1 NNVALGFTSDG
12 VYCTPTAPS
21 AANPV
26 GCTGNIEL
34 TTAWSIGLAYEH
46 YWTSSLASMVFG
58 NYGEHKYNSNVV
70 NGGWMCGA
78 TGSGIP
84 ASTGG
89 ATGSN
94 NQFGTGG
101 VPGGINVQGRCDPS
115 FNLKTIGAQI
125 DWYPGGG
132 LRLAAEVGYMLIG
145 TAFSGQQVELYRP
158 FATAL
163 GVLGARPSGIYTAK
177 DQGIVSFAFRAQKG
191 FGGVGE

>member
-1 NNVALGFTSDG
+1 VRQAGHA
-12 VYCTPTAPS
+12 V
-21 AANPV
+21 
-26 GCTGNIEL
+26 
-34 TTAWSIGLAYEH
+34 
-46 YWTSSLASMVFG
+46 
-58 NYGEHKYNSNVV
+58 
-70 NGGWMCGA
+70 
-78 TGSGIP
+78 P

-89 ATGSN
+89 ATDATTS
-94 NQFGTGG
+94 GG
-101 VPGGINVQGRCDPS
+101 VPAGINVQGPCDPS
-115 FNLKTIGAQI
+115 FNMKAVGFQQ

-132 LRLAAEVGYMLIG
+132 LRIAAEVQYTLIG